1 MDNVRRI
8 ERIRR
13 KGKNENKS
21 ERKINL
27 KKIEIKEGNRK
38 ENAIMNILPSFRIT
52 QLGEAVLSNVFLKR
66 F

>member
-1 MDNVRRI
+1 MDNVRR
-8 ERIRR
+8 ERIGR

-27 KKIEIKEGNRK
+27 KKTEIKEGNRK